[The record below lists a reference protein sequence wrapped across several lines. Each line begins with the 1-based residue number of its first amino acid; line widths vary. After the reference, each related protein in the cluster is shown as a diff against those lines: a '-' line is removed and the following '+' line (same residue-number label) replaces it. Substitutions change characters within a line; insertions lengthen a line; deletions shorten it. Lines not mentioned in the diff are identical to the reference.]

1 MKMKPKYLIFLFP
14 AIVLADLF
22 IFTSISE
29 FLRDKSDMSV
39 MMGIILA
46 CIFVT
51 GNYFLINY
59 IIKTIKNKIK

>member
-1 MKMKPKYLIFLFP
+1 MKMKPKYLIFLSP
-14 AIVLADLF
+14 VVILADLF
-22 IFTSISE
+22 IFTSMSE
-29 FLRDKSDMSV
+29 FLRAKSDTSV

-46 CIFVT
+46 CIFVI

>member
-14 AIVLADLF
+14 VIVLADLF

-29 FLRDKSDMSV
+29 FLRAKSDMSV

-59 IIKTIKNKIK
+59 IIKTIKNKVK